1 LFLLDAKYILQK
13 LSLLYSF
20 GSLEKHMP
28 WNPEVFVT
36 IALSSK
42 RKIYCLSLQKN
53 SYSVFWV

>member
-1 LFLLDAKYILQK
+1 